1 MPDLIIHLDALGLR
15 RGGIIA
21 LTRGS
26 VALEPR
32 ILQAGDGITITN
44 PSGAAG
50 DPTIAVD
57 ADAVLAAL
65 AAASDDAAGKIEIAV
80 QSEME
85 AASDTTR
92 AVVPARVQYHP
103 GVAKFWA
110 FVAGGALTASYNVTS
125 ITDDGAGTMTVT
137 IGTDFS
143 SSNWSCVAT
152 GEHNA
157 DRFLRVNARAAG
169 SVTLVS
175 YDVSAAG
182 LANSNYNVV
191 GFGDQ

>member
-1 MPDLIIHLDALGLR
+1 MAVVIPDL
-15 RGGIIA
+15 
-21 LTRGS
+21 
-26 VALEPR
+26 P
-32 ILQAGDGITITN
+32 
-44 PSGAAG
+44 
-50 DPTIAVD
+50 
-57 ADAVLAAL
+57 
-65 AAASDDAAGKIEIAV
+65 ASDTIAGKIEIAV

-110 FVAGGALTASYNVTS
+110 LVTGGALTASYNVTS
-125 ITDDGAGTMTVT
+125 ISDDGAGTMTIT

-143 SSNWSCVAT
+143 SSAWSCVAT
-152 GEHNA
+152 GEHTL